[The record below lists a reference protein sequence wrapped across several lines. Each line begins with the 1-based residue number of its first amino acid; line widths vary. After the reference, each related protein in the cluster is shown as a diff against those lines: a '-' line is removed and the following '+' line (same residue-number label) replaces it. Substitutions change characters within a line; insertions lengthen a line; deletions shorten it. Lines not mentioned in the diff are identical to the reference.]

1 MAMVLSWRSLI
12 HLSTWHRQVKTMR
25 PPMWNALGRGSSS
38 SRRNLGTNVTS
49 SLSER
54 KIRQGSERLIG
65 QEWAARSESG
75 CTFGSAGDV
84 PSLVF
89 RASSQL
95 TRRSVG
101 AQHMQSFEIEGQTD
115 QTPLSGGGL
124 PAA

>member
-1 MAMVLSWRSLI
+1 MAGLPKHGQACWHPARPTRRSF
-12 HLSTWHRQVKTMR
+12 
-25 PPMWNALGRGSSS
+25 GS
-38 SRRNLGTNVTS
+38 S

-101 AQHMQSFEIEGQTD
+101 AQHIQSYEYDGQTD
-115 QTPLSGGGL
+115 LTPSSYGALQTHEGDWT
-124 PAA
+124 

>member
-1 MAMVLSWRSLI
+1 MVLLYRSSCHAHARDVGLCMAW
-12 HLSTWHRQVKTMR
+12 LRAARSTHASGGARAGATH
-25 PPMWNALGRGSSS
+25 NSH
-38 SRRNLGTNVTS
+38 TS